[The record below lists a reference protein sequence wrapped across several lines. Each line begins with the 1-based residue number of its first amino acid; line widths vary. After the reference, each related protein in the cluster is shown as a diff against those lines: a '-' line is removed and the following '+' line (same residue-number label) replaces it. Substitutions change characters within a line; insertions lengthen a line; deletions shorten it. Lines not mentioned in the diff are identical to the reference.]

1 LLENADLARFV
12 KLIGKAEALD
22 ISASTR
28 PIGDL
33 LSCEEQGLTYSDFF
47 CLCKSLKIAAVAGDI
62 PITAANVADHIRQY
76 ARLDRYV
83 DLSSSESWTDAIRV
97 ALDAIRTG
105 DDTPYSSSIAGRE
118 DNVGNACRFV
128 RRAGY
133 ALTIDAFG
141 CQLVEQ
147 SRVEIMKRI
156 KTLVGIVGGFE
167 CLNQIFRILR
177 EQERYHDGF
186 WLFGD
191 QLPSVMGFKTP
202 TLPFAWLVRLALQ
215 NLSKKKPAR
224 NPDVAW
230 KNLTDLATQFAA
242 CCNFER
248 YSQWENFDVQ
258 PGDLDF
264 LFARSAGW
272 QQLFML
278 KQMPAEAL
286 NLITRALN
294 ERLDYADQQALCRNT
309 DALLSELR
317 NLVAGCPE
325 DTLSIINRNDAMRA
339 FPLIWEEAAKIG
351 PFEEFTNPFDQTA
364 LSHENRLLF
373 PVDDDKILILPRSL
387 AAAAAATFLIEM
399 IWKKLDSKNAKQVV
413 GDVFE
418 RVVELA
424 CTGKAVSVFRDIH
437 YQNGKTQLQ
446 IDVVT
451 VCRNDVHFFEVKA
464 KALTKSARSGDTI
477 TFLTDYAD
485 SYLSILKQLVR
496 HETHFRAGV
505 AMSPITIVSP
515 KTSGVTKIA
524 VSPLSFGPIG
534 DRILANGIVSSLSR
548 AKLAPIVPD
557 KQNEKGL
564 AKLSNMSREIL
575 SQIDKFAVRKSDAID
590 LHAYMLSVFWLD
602 IGELIYILSRADSLT
617 NALAPLKHVT
627 FSSRDIWTEIAN
639 AERSKLT
646 EKYWKPLATSG
657 II

>member
-1 LLENADLARFV
+1 MLEHEDLTRFV
-12 KLIGKAEALD
+12 KLLKQAEALGA
-22 ISASTR
+22 SASTR

-33 LSCEEQGLTYSDFF
+33 LGCEERGLTYSDFF

-62 PITAANVADHIRQY
+62 PFSAANVADHIRQY

-83 DLSSSESWTDAIRV
+83 DLSSSESWTDAIRGG
-97 ALDAIRTG
+97 LDAIRTG
-105 DDTPYSSSIAGRE
+105 GNTAYSSSIVGRE
-118 DNVGNACRFV
+118 DNVGNACRFL

-133 ALTIDAFG
+133 SLTIDAFG
-141 CQLVEQ
+141 CQIDEQ
-147 SRVEIMKRI
+147 SRIKITKRVE
-156 KTLVGIVGGFE
+156 TLVGIVGGLG
-167 CLNQIFRILR
+167 CLNQIFRILHA
-177 EQERYHDGF
+177 QERYHDGF

-202 TLPFAWLVRLALQ
+202 TLPFAWLARLTLQ
-215 NLSKKKPAR
+215 NLSKRKPAR
-224 NPDVAW
+224 KPGVAW

-258 PGDLDF
+258 PGDLNF

-294 ERLDYADQQALCRNT
+294 ERLDNADRQALCRNT
-309 DALLSELR
+309 DDLLSELR

-339 FPLIWEEAAKIG
+339 FPLIWEEAAKTG
-351 PFEEFTNPFDQTA
+351 PFGKFTNPFDQKA

-373 PVDDDKILILPRSL
+373 LIDDDKILILPRSL
-387 AAAAAATFLIEM
+387 ASAAAATFLIEL
-399 IWKKLDSKNAKQVV
+399 IWKKLDNKKAKQVV

-418 RVVELA
+418 QVVELA
-424 CTGKAVSVFRDIH
+424 CTGKAKSIFRDLH
-437 YQNGKTQLQ
+437 YQNGKTPLQ
-446 IDVVT
+446 IDVAT

-464 KALTKSARSGDTI
+464 KALTKSARSGNTL

-505 AMSPITIVSP
+505 AMAPITVVSP

-548 AKLAPIVPD
+548 AKLAPIAPD
-557 KQNEKGL
+557 KQSEKAL
-564 AKLSNMSREIL
+564 AKLSDISREIL

-590 LHAYMLSVFWLD
+590 LHAYMINVFWLD
-602 IGELIYILSRADSLT
+602 IGELIYILSRADSVT

-657 II
+657 

>member
-1 LLENADLARFV
+1 MLEHEDLTRFV
-12 KLIGKAEALD
+12 KLLKEAEALGA
-22 ISASTR
+22 SASTR

-33 LSCEEQGLTYSDFF
+33 LGCEECGLTYSDFF
-47 CLCKSLKIAAVAGDI
+47 CLCKSLKIAALAGDI
-62 PITAANVADHIRQY
+62 PITAANVADHIRQH

-83 DLSSSESWTDAIRV
+83 DLSSSESWTDSIRV

-105 DDTPYSSSIAGRE
+105 SDTAYSSSIVGRE
-118 DNVGNACRFV
+118 ENVGNACRFL

-133 ALTIDAFG
+133 SLTIDAFG
-141 CQLVEQ
+141 CQIDEQ
-147 SRVEIMKRI
+147 SRIKIMKRI
-156 KTLVGIVGGFE
+156 ETLVGIVGGLK
-167 CLNQIFRILR
+167 CLNEIFRILH

-191 QLPSVMGFKTP
+191 RIRGVMGCKTP
-202 TLPFAWLVRLALQ
+202 TLPFAWLARLALQ
-215 NLSKKKPAR
+215 NLSKRKPAR

-230 KNLTDLATQFAA
+230 KNLTELATQFAA

-258 PGDLDF
+258 PGDLGF
-264 LFARSAGW
+264 LFACSAGW

-286 NLITRALN
+286 NLITCALRK
-294 ERLDYADQQALCRNT
+294 RLDYADRQALCRNT

-339 FPLIWEEAAKIG
+339 FPLIWEEVDKIG
-351 PFEEFTNPFDQTA
+351 PSGEFTDPFDQKA

-373 PVDDDKILILPRSL
+373 QVDDDKILILPRSL
-387 AAAAAATFLIEM
+387 AAAAAATFLIEL
-399 IWKKLDSKNAKQVV
+399 IWKKLDKKNAEKVV

-424 CTGKAVSVFRDIH
+424 CTGKAPSVFRDLH
-437 YQNGKTQLQ
+437 YQDGKTPLQ

-464 KALTKSARSGDTI
+464 KSLTKSARSGNTI

-505 AMSPITIVSP
+505 AMPPITVVSP
-515 KTSGVTKIA
+515 ESSGVTKIA

-557 KQNEKGL
+557 KQNEEAL
-564 AKLSNMSREIL
+564 AKLSDISREIL
-575 SQIDKFAVRKSDAID
+575 LEIDKFAARQNGAID
-590 LHAYMLSVFWLD
+590 LHAYMINVFWLD
-602 IGELIYILSRADSLT
+602 IGELIYILSRADSVT

-627 FSSRDIWTEIAN
+627 FSSRDIWIEIAN

-657 II
+657 